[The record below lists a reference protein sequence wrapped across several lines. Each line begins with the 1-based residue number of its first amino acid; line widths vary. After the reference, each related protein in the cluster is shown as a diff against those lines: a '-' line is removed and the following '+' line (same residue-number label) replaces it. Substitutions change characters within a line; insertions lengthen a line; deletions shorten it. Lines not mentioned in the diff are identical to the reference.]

1 MDHNELVVV
10 SGMDCVVVVP
20 KMGLELGELDHNEVV
35 LHELV
40 EVEVAENSQGS
51 GLVVA
56 VVVAICDEH
65 DGVVVVVVV
74 EEEDGHDGGGEVVG
88 VVEVMPR
95 QDYMAMVMVVVVEEV
110 V

>member
-35 LHELV
+35 VHELV

-51 GLVVA
+51 GLVV
-56 VVVAICDEH
+56 VVICDEH
-65 DGVVVVVVV
+65 DGVVVV
-74 EEEDGHDGGGEVVG
+74 EEDGGDGDGEVV
-88 VVEVMPR
+88 VVVMPR
-95 QDYMAMVMVVVVEEV
+95 QDYMAMVVVVVEEEV

>member
-1 MDHNELVVV
+1 MVELDHNELVVV

-35 LHELV
+35 VHELV

-51 GLVVA
+51 GLVVVMA
-56 VVVAICDEH
+56 V
-65 DGVVVVVVV
+65 
-74 EEEDGHDGGGEVVG
+74 

-95 QDYMAMVMVVVVEEV
+95 QGYMAMVMVVVEEEV

>member
-35 LHELV
+35 VHELVEV

-51 GLVVA
+51 GLVVVMA
-56 VVVAICDEH
+56 V
-65 DGVVVVVVV
+65 
-74 EEEDGHDGGGEVVG
+74 

-95 QDYMAMVMVVVVEEV
+95 QGYMAMVMVVVEEEV

>member
-1 MDHNELVVV
+1 MVELDHNELVVV

-35 LHELV
+35 VHELVEV

-51 GLVVA
+51 GM
-56 VVVAICDEH
+56 VVVMA
-65 DGVVVVVVV
+65 V
-74 EEEDGHDGGGEVVG
+74 

-95 QDYMAMVMVVVVEEV
+95 QGYMALVRVVVEEEV